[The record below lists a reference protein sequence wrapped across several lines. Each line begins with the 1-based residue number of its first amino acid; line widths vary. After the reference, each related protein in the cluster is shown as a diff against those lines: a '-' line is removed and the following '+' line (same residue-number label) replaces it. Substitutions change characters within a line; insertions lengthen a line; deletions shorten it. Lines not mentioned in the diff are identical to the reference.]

1 MVLTSIGIVPI
12 EILDIYPISQN
23 EVSDSL
29 LKNNK
34 YTNNLVENLLL
45 FINKQQKMKL
55 TLVIKRKKYNE
66 IINKISKKNNNIKII
81 KYKEFKEQVEE
92 ITELLRD
99 YWGSIVDGGLLD
111 TA

>member
-1 MVLTSIGIVPI
+1 
-12 EILDIYPISQN
+12 
-23 EVSDSL
+23 
-29 LKNNK
+29 
-34 YTNNLVENLLL
+34 
-45 FINKQQKMKL
+45 MKL

-99 YWGSIVDGGLLD
+99 Y
-111 TA
+111 

>member
-1 MVLTSIGIVPI
+1 MPI

-23 EVSDSL
+23 EVSASL
-29 LKNNK
+29 LKNKK
-34 YTNNLVENLLL
+34 YINNLAENLLL

-99 YWGSIVDGGLLD
+99 Y
-111 TA
+111 

>member
-1 MVLTSIGIVPI
+1 MPI

-23 EVSDSL
+23 EVSTSL
-29 LKNNK
+29 LKNKK
-34 YTNNLVENLLL
+34 YINNLAENLLL

-66 IINKISKKNNNIKII
+66 IINKISKRNNNIKII

-99 YWGSIVDGGLLD
+99 Y
-111 TA
+111 

>member
-23 EVSDSL
+23 EVSASL
-29 LKNNK
+29 LKNKK
-34 YTNNLVENLLL
+34 YINNLVDNLLL

-99 YWGSIVDGGLLD
+99 Y
-111 TA
+111 